1 MSVYSSQLAKS
12 VHEWSSVFFCDILRH
27 HPWFSFLEKT
37 DFHKSACGG
46 VDITSARSVSCLS
59 SPHVLSFRN
68 AQLAFS
74 EKRKRGGYVWHLIVV
89 LSESAHTGCEVR
101 IEIVCVWE
109 WWLSWM
115 RLCVC
120 AKPLTPANLVHHLK
134 AFGFCLQAL
143 TSEKLV
149 VYVERTSTA
158 STSGDRADLR
168 EHLHGCMW
176 ESVCLSFSKMLP
188 SACNP
193 ISLRAVWAR
202 LLGLRREA
210 GVGAWLAYALAIVF
224 WKLYI
229 TGNRNP
235 YSTLL
240 RNQFPFPS
248 YALCGDPCVGLI

>member
-1 MSVYSSQLAKS
+1 MEFS
-12 VHEWSSVFFCDILRH
+12 FFGDILRH
-27 HPWFSFLEKT
+27 HSWFSFLEKN
-37 DFHKSACGG
+37 DFLKSVRCS
-46 VDITSARSVSCLS
+46 VDITSARSVSCLT

-68 AQLAFS
+68 VQLVVS
-74 EKRKRGGYVWHLIVV
+74 EKRKRGGYAWRLIVV
-89 LSESAHTGCEVR
+89 LSESTHTGCEVWN
-101 IEIVCVWE
+101 EIVCVCERE
-109 WWLSWM
+109 WRLSWM

-120 AKPLTPANLVHHLK
+120 AKPLTPANLLHHLK
-134 AFGFCLQAL
+134 AFGFCWQAW
-143 TSEKLV
+143 TSEKLCI
-149 VYVERTSTA
+149 YIERTMTA
-158 STSGDRADLR
+158 STSWDPVDLQV
-168 EHLHGCMW
+168 HLCGCMW
-176 ESVCLSFSKMLP
+176 ESVCRSFSKLLT

-210 GVGAWLAYALAIVF
+210 GVGAWLAYALAVIF